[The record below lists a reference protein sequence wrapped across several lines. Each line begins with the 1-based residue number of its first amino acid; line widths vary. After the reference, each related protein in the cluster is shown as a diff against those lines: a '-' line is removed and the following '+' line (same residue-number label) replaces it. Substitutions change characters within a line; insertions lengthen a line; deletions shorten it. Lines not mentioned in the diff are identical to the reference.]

1 MVFPSEKSIE
11 VEIAYALSRHQFLQ
25 RITVPS
31 GITVEQAITLSE
43 FDKRFPDID
52 WVSQKIGIFGKLTTL
67 DAVLQNNDR
76 VEIYRPLQCD
86 PKENRRIRYKKKT
99 VRLSGI

>member
-1 MVFPSEKSIE
+1 MAFLSEKNIE

>member
-11 VEIAYALSRHQFLQ
+11 VEIAYALTQNQFLQ

-67 DAVLQNNDR
+67 DAVLRNNDR

-86 PKENRRIRYKKKT
+86 PKENRRIRYKKKI

>member
-11 VEIAYALSRHQFLQ
+11 VEIAYALTQNQFLQ

-67 DAVLQNNDR
+67 DAVLRNNDR

-86 PKENRRIRYKKKT
+86 PKENRRIRYKKNI
-99 VRLSGI
+99 VRFSGI

>member
-11 VEIAYALSRHQFLQ
+11 VEIAYALTQNQFLQ

-67 DAVLQNNDR
+67 DAVLRNNDR